1 MTHILL
7 NYPGVTDFIVKDYK
21 TFYYFSLQILVEYK
35 IFIVHNFESKMQKG
49 VLELSDVTVRFAGDS
64 GDGMQLTGSQFT
76 NTTALVGND
85 LSTLPDYPAEIRAP
99 AGTTYGVSGF
109 QLHFSSD
116 DIHTPGDAPDVL
128 VAMNPAALKTNM
140 KDLKQGG
147 TIIVNINAF
156 DHKNFRLAG
165 YDSSPLEDGTLDG
178 YNVVQVPLSHLT
190 KTALEDSGLGAKE
203 IERCKNFFALGMMYW
218 LYSRPIEPTL
228 KWIQS
233 KFKARE
239 DIAAANEKALKAGY
253 YFGEN
258 TELFTTRYN
267 VRPAKLMKGK
277 YRNISGNE
285 ALAIGFVTASVKS
298 GLPLFLGSYPITPA
312 SDILHELSK
321 HKNFGVRT
329 FQAEDEIAAIGAAI
343 GASFSG
349 ALGITTTSGP
359 GVALK
364 TEAIGL
370 AVMTELPLVIIDIQ
384 RGGPSTGLPTKTEQA
399 DLLQAVYGR
408 NSEAPVVVIAPST
421 PADCFYMA
429 LEATRIATQYMVP
442 VMYLS
447 DGYLANGSEPWL
459 IPDPDTIPEIKVRIR
474 KDPENFQPYS
484 RDENLARPW
493 ALPGTPG
500 LEHRIGGLEK
510 ANITGNVSYDPENH
524 EFMVRLRAQKVKNI
538 ENDIPDLKVEG
549 DKDADLLIVG
559 WGSTYGSIR
568 EAVNHARRDGYKV
581 AHAHFRY
588 LNPFPK
594 NTPDVLKKYK
604 DIICP
609 EINLGQLTKL
619 LRQEYLIDIEP
630 FNKIQGLPFKASEI
644 ESKIASILGGK
655 NNGK

>member
-1 MTHILL
+1 
-7 NYPGVTDFIVKDYK
+7 
-21 TFYYFSLQILVEYK
+21 
-35 IFIVHNFESKMQKG
+35 MQKG
-49 VLELSDVTVRFAGDS
+49 VLDLSDVTVRFAGDS

-116 DIHTPGDAPDVL
+116 DIHTPGDSPDVL
-128 VAMNPAALKTNM
+128 VAMNPAALKTNI
-140 KDLKQGG
+140 KDLKPGG
-147 TIIVNINAF
+147 TIIVNISSF
-156 DHKNFRLAG
+156 DQRNFKLAG
-165 YDSSPLEDGTLDG
+165 YDTNPLEDGTVDG
-178 YNVVQVPLSHLT
+178 YNVVHVPLSQLT
-190 KTALEDSGLGAKE
+190 KTALENSGLSAKE

-218 LYSRPIEPTL
+218 LYSRPIEPTVE
-228 KWIQS
+228 WIHS
-233 KFKARE
+233 KFKSRE
-239 DIAAANEKALKAGY
+239 DIAAANEKALMSGY

-267 VRPAKLMKGK
+267 VQPAKLIKGR

-285 ALAIGFVTASVKS
+285 ALAIGFVTASVKA

-329 FQAEDEIAAIGAAI
+329 FQAEDEIAAISAAI

-349 ALGITTTSGP
+349 ALAITTTSGP

-399 DLLQAVYGR
+399 DLLQAMYGR

-421 PADCFYMA
+421 PADCFTMA
-429 LEATRIATQYMVP
+429 LEAARIATKYMVP

-447 DGYLANGSEPWL
+447 DGYLANGSEPWK
-459 IPDPDTIPEIKVRIR
+459 IPDPDLIPEIKVEFRTN
-474 KDPENFQPYS
+474 PENFQPYT

-493 ALPGTPG
+493 AVPGTPG
-500 LEHRIGGLEK
+500 LEHRLGGLEK

-549 DKDADLLIVG
+549 DEDAELLIVG

-568 EAVNHARRDGYKV
+568 EAVNRAKSRGLKA

-594 NTPDVLKKYK
+594 NTGEVLKKYK
-604 DIICP
+604 YILCP
-609 EINLGQLTKL
+609 EINMGQLAKL
-619 LRQEYLIDIEP
+619 LRQDFLIDVEP
-630 FNKIQGLPFKASEI
+630 FNKIQGLPFKSSEI
-644 ESKIASILGGK
+644 ESKIESILGG
-655 NNGK
+655 NENGK

>member
-1 MTHILL
+1 
-7 NYPGVTDFIVKDYK
+7 
-21 TFYYFSLQILVEYK
+21 
-35 IFIVHNFESKMQKG
+35 MQKG
-49 VLELSDVTVRFAGDS
+49 VLDLSDVTVRFAGDS

-116 DIHTPGDAPDVL
+116 DIHTPGDSPDVL
-128 VAMNPAALKTNM
+128 VAMNPAALKTNI
-140 KDLKQGG
+140 KDLKPGG
-147 TIIVNINAF
+147 TIIININAF
-156 DHKNFRLAG
+156 DSKNFKLAG
-165 YDSSPLEDGTLDG
+165 YDSNPLEDGILDG
-178 YNVVQVPLSHLT
+178 YNVVQVPLSKLT
-190 KTALEDSGLGAKE
+190 KTALEDSGLSAKE

-228 KWIQS
+228 KWIKS
-233 KFKARE
+233 KFTSQE
-239 DIAAANEKALKAGY
+239 NIAAANEKALKAGY

-267 VRPAKLMKGK
+267 VRPAKLSKGT

-285 ALAIGFVTASVKS
+285 ALAIGFITASVKS

-370 AVMTELPLVIIDIQ
+370 AVMTELPLIIIDIQ

-408 NSEAPVVVIAPST
+408 ISEAPVVVVAPST
-421 PADCFYMA
+421 PVDCFYMA
-429 LEATRIATQYMVP
+429 LEAARLTTKYMVP

-447 DGYLANGSEPWL
+447 DGYLANGSEPWML
-459 IPDPDTIPEIKVRIR
+459 PDPDKIPEIPVKFRT
-474 KDPENFQPYS
+474 DPVNFQPYT

-493 ALPGTPG
+493 AVPGTPG

-538 ENDIPDLKVEG
+538 ENDIPDLNVEG
-549 DKDADLLIVG
+549 DKDAELLIVG

-568 EAVNHARRDGYKV
+568 EAVNRVRAKGLKV

-594 NTPDVLKKYK
+594 NTGDVLRNYKYV
-604 DIICP
+604 ICP
-609 EINLGQLTKL
+609 EINLGQLAKL
-619 LRQEYLIDIEP
+619 LRQEYLIDVEA
-630 FNKIQGLPFKASEI
+630 FNKIQGLPFKSFEI
-644 ESKIASILGGK
+644 ESKVESILGGR
-655 NNGK
+655 NGK